1 MEKCTY
7 CVQRISAK
15 RIEAQID
22 NRPIDDGAVVTAC
35 QQACP
40 TQAIS
45 FGDIK
50 RKDSQVARDKAAPH
64 AYALLEEL
72 NTRPRTT
79 YLGRIRNTKENL
91 AGAAK
96 DSENGDG

>member
-1 MEKCTY
+1 M
-7 CVQRISAK
+7 
-15 RIEAQID
+15 
-22 NRPIDDGAVVTAC
+22 
-35 QQACP
+35 
-40 TQAIS
+40 
-45 FGDIK
+45 
-50 RKDSQVARDKAAPH
+50 ARDKAAPH